1 MSDEHKPHDDHAAD
15 TAHDA
20 GHDADHHEAA
30 APEAA
35 ADSHAPEADA
45 PAAEAGHE
53 DAGHD
58 ASVEVVAAV
67 EDHHTPSSE
76 SHDTH
81 EHVAAVDS
89 HDDAEAHA
97 APVAAEA
104 VADEAP
110 HTSAEIADTPEPAEA
125 HPEDAAVETHAAPA
139 AVEAVTD
146 EAAQAPAHAETS
158 HETPAEA
165 HGSDVAAAAA
175 VAGVTAA
182 AASTEQKRPI
192 WSDAGD
198 APFEDVD
205 STPVYARGKKAKKEK
220 DAPKGLLGEL
230 WEIGKT
236 IAVALLIAMVLRI
249 LLFQPF
255 TIPSA
260 SMEPNLYQGDY
271 IVVSKWSYGYSK
283 HSIIGSPSLF
293 DGRISLPGVS
303 RAPARGDIVVFKL
316 PSDNKT
322 DYIKR
327 LIGLPGDRVQMIDNV
342 LHINGQPVR
351 DVTLTDQDVTNMYGL
366 PVIQLEETFPD
377 GSKTFR
383 VQDFGAD
390 NELDNTPVFEIPAG
404 YYFMMGDNRDNSSDS
419 RVSPAQG
426 GVGLVPAENLIGK
439 AEIILFSWNEG
450 ASFGNPVSW
459 FTKVRLSR
467 WFKVLH

>member
-15 TAHDA
+15 GAHDA
-20 GHDADHHEAA
+20 AHGHEDHA

-35 ADSHAPEADA
+35 AEAHGHEDSAPTAEAAHEEAAAEAGAASQETHDVVEAHDA
-45 PAAEAGHE
+45 PAAEPVTHE
-53 DAGHD
+53 DA
-58 ASVEVVAAV
+58 
-67 EDHHTPSSE
+67 P
-76 SHDTH
+76 
-81 EHVAAVDS
+81 
-89 HDDAEAHA
+89 AEAPADAHQAPA
-97 APVAAEA
+97 ATEE

-110 HTSAEIADTPEPAEA
+110 
-125 HPEDAAVETHAAPA
+125 AAPVETAEEQTP
-139 AVEAVTD
+139 VEAVHEEHAAGSSAP
-146 EAAQAPAHAETS
+146 EAVE
-158 HETPAEA
+158 
-165 HGSDVAAAAA
+165 VAAVAA
-175 VAGVTAA
+175 VAGAA
-182 AASTEQKRPI
+182 AVAASTEQKRPV

-205 STPVYARGKKAKKEK
+205 TTPVYARSKKDKKAKKQSQ
-220 DAPKGLLGEL
+220 GFFGEL
-230 WEIGKT
+230 WEIAKT
-236 IAVALLIAMVLRI
+236 IAVALFIALVLRI

-283 HSIIGSPSLF
+283 HSIIGSPAIF
-293 DGRISLPGVS
+293 DGRIELPFVS
-303 RAPARGDIVVFKL
+303 HAPNRGDIVVFKL
-316 PSDNKT
+316 PSNNKT

-327 LIGLPGDRVQMIDNV
+327 LIGLPGDRIQMVNNV

-351 DVTLTDQDVTNMYGL
+351 DVVLTNEDVTNLYGL

-377 GSKTFR
+377 GSRTFR
-383 VQDFGAD
+383 VQDFGPG
-390 NELDNTPVFEIPAG
+390 NELDNTPVFEIPEG

-419 RVSPAQG
+419 RVDPAQG

-459 FTKVRLSR
+459 FSKVRLSR
-467 WFKVLH
+467 WFKVLN